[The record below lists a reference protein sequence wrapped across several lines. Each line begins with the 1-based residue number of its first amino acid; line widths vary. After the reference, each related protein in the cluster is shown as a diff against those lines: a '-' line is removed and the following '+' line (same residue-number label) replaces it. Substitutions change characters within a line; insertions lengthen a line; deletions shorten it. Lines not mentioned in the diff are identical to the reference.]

1 MRLRFPQLKDQLDRA
16 LAPAYLL
23 SGDEPL
29 QLGEA
34 AQTVRS
40 KAAALGFDERVVLDQ
55 DAAFDWN
62 ELAGAADSMSLF
74 SSRKLIDLRLSTPRI
89 GKEGSAA
96 VREYCERVNED
107 TVLLV
112 SAPSLERKEL
122 RTKWVQE
129 MDRVGVVLQV
139 WPVEGE
145 HLIRWAEQRLRTAGF
160 SPEPGAAALL
170 AERVEGNLLA
180 AAQEIE
186 KLRLLREPGPLPA
199 ADLLAAI
206 SDSARFDVFTLS
218 DAALAGDRARVARV
232 LAGLKAEGTASPLVL
247 WALLRDLR
255 LLAALAFARAQRQDR
270 GAVFAEYRVWESRHP
285 LVLKALGRFSLGRLR
300 RLLQQCAVA
309 DRRIKGV
316 LGGDPW
322 QDLERIADQ
331 LAGAQPIDDPGLGLP
346 RGSGSDHRAP
356 AQWR

>member
-1 MRLRFPQLKDQLDRA
+1 MRLRFPQLKEQLDRS

-34 AQTVRS
+34 AQAIRA
-40 KAAALGFDERVVLDQ
+40 KAAVLGFDERVVLDQ
-55 DAAFDWN
+55 DAVFDWN
-62 ELAGAADSMSLF
+62 ALAGAADSMSLF
-74 SSRKLIDLRLSTPRI
+74 SERKLIDLRLSTPRI

-96 VREYCERVNED
+96 VREYCERINED

-112 SAPSLERKEL
+112 SAPSLERKEMQA
-122 RTKWVQE
+122 KWVRE
-129 MDRVGVVLQV
+129 LDRVGAVLQV
-139 WPVEGE
+139 WPIEGQ
-145 HLIRWAEQRLRTAGF
+145 HLVRWAEQRLREAGF

-186 KLRLLREPGPLPA
+186 KLRLVREPGPLA
-199 ADLLAAI
+199 VVDLLAAI
-206 SDSARFDVFTLS
+206 SDSARFDVYALS
-218 DAALAGDRARVARV
+218 DAALAGDRARVARI
-232 LAGLKAEGTASPLVL
+232 LAGLMAEGTATPLVL

-255 LLAALAFARAQRQDR
+255 LLAALAFARAHRQDLGR
-270 GAVFAEYRVWESRHP
+270 VFAEHRVWESRRSQAMR
-285 LVLKALGRFSLGRLR
+285 ALGRLSLGRLG

-309 DRRIKGV
+309 DKRIKGV

-322 QDLERIADQ
+322 QDFERIADQ
-331 LAGAQPIDDPGLGLP
+331 LAGGEPIADPGSGL
-346 RGSGSDHRAP
+346 SGVER
-356 AQWR
+356 